1 MAVWKKLMSVGSLFS
16 REVLVGLTLFM
27 LAGFFRFAAAGE
39 LPFTK
44 PVDNIP
50 ANVYGG
56 NKKVWDIEAGDDGVM
71 YVAASEWLCI
81 WDGMEWHDEKAFACL
96 RTLYYDR
103 ASGRLYGGGDN
114 FFGYWLPDRFGNMQ
128 FTTLYCNH
136 DNRSFII
143 FWRIIP
149 KGNILYVQTHENIYA
164 FDMVEG
170 RLGEPVASGYV
181 GYIFDGG
188 DVVFGQVDGV
198 LTEFSGAGTKDT
210 GIVDQDRIV
219 AVKHEGN
226 GFIYVTEY
234 GGIRRFRDGKSGKM
248 FPHLDELLVDDRIF
262 SAGIRD
268 DGSLLLGTVL
278 SGVYR
283 VDANGNVIE
292 HYSEKNGLDCS
303 TVLCLAE
310 ENDGSMWLGL
320 DGGLSRIGADNSVMV
335 YRSRDV
341 NIGDVYSALLTGDKL
356 LLGTN
361 KGLFYVDES
370 REPRLVS
377 GMKGVVWNI
386 VGCGGFLAVEM
397 DSDLYVLYPDGR
409 SEMVLPKVWRFTKW
423 KGMDNLYFC
432 SDHEGIVMLE
442 ESGGSLAVR
451 NRMENCKEYSTV
463 PLKHDAMGNLW
474 VDGLWG
480 GVQRLTL
487 DKSRKRI
494 QDDVFYPIGAH
505 DSMAV
510 SHNVDGILV
519 FTQGQDCYTYD
530 LDKDK
535 MVFSGYYT
543 DICHVIGNPVHSFYQ
558 KGNFYFVY
566 GAGEVGVAERHG
578 NDVSYVA
585 SVSMEYDK
593 YDFSDNFSTFTAL
606 NDSLV
611 AIGCSNGLVLYD
623 VNSPVLPAQTE
634 VSLRQVRYTLMGKT
648 FCLPMDEDAVIPYDA
663 SNIAL
668 QLSSLNRDRTVYY
681 SVDGKDKVLLRRHS
695 CIVLPYLSGGKHRVE
710 LYGSMGECLLH
721 VDLIVRRHWLLSW
734 WSIIIAVMALFMSAC
749 VIVSVFRHRTAVLK
763 RKYAA
768 SQSEMMEKERMA
780 HENEKLQMEL
790 KERNAKLTSMA
801 INDMTVNNMLKEIEV
816 ELGKVAGTSKEMKD
830 AVRPVKK
837 VVERFFRE
845 NGSWDAFQAYFN
857 GLYDGFF
864 DRLKNRYP
872 NLTPN
877 DVKICSYIKLGM
889 STKEIASLM
898 NIEPVSAESARYRLR
913 KSMGLTPG
921 ESLTEV
927 ISRI

>member
-1 MAVWKKLMSVGSLFS
+1 MAEWKKLMPVDSFFN
-16 REVLVGLTLFM
+16 REVLAGLTLFM

-56 NKKVWDIEAGDDGVM
+56 NKKVWDVEAGDDGVM
-71 YVAASEWLCI
+71 YVAASEWLCV

-114 FFGYWLPDRFGNMQ
+114 FFGYWLPDRFGNLK
-128 FTTLYCNH
+128 FTMLYCNH
-136 DNRSFII
+136 DNRSYII

-149 KGNILYVQTHENIYA
+149 KGDILYVQTHENIYA

-188 DVVFGQVDGV
+188 DSVLGQVDGT
-198 LTEFSGAGTKDT
+198 LTAFSETGAQNT
-210 GIVDQDRIV
+210 GIVDRDRIV
-219 AVKHEGN
+219 AVKHDGK
-226 GFIYVTEY
+226 GFIYVTEF
-234 GGIRRFRDGKSGKM
+234 GGIRRFHDGKEWKV
-248 FPHLDELLVDDRIF
+248 FPHLDEVLGDDRIF
-262 SAGIRD
+262 SAEIRD
-268 DGSLLLGTVL
+268 DGSFLLGTVL
-278 SGVYR
+278 GGVYR
-283 VDANGNVIE
+283 VDASGNVIE

-310 ENDGSMWLGL
+310 ENNGSLWLGL
-320 DGGLSRIGADNSVMV
+320 DGGLSRIGADNAVMV
-335 YRSRDV
+335 YMSRDV

-386 VGCGGFLAVEM
+386 VECGGFLAVEM
-397 DSDLYVLYPDGR
+397 DSDLYVLYHDGR
-409 SEMVLPKVWRFTKW
+409 TEMVLPKVWRFTKW
-423 KGMDNLYFC
+423 KGADNLYFC
-432 SDHEGIVMLE
+432 SDHEGIVLLE
-442 ESGGSLAVR
+442 KSGGCLAVR

-494 QDDVFYPIGAH
+494 QDDAFYPIGAH

-510 SHNVDGILV
+510 SHNVDGRLV

-530 LDKDK
+530 LDRDK

-543 DICHVIGNPVHSFYQ
+543 DICHVIGNPVHSFCQ

-593 YDFSDNFSTFTAL
+593 YEFSDNFSTFTAL

-623 VNSPVLPAQTE
+623 VNSPVPPAQTE

-648 FCLPMDEDAVIPYDA
+648 CCLPMDEDAVIPYDA

-721 VDLIVRRHWLLSW
+721 VDLKVRRHWLLSW
-734 WSIIIAVMALFMSAC
+734 WFIIIAVMALFMSAC

-845 NGSWDAFQAYFN
+845 SGSWDAFQAYFN

-877 DVKICSYIKLGM
+877 EVKICSYIKLGM
-889 STKEIASLM
+889 STKEIASML
-898 NIEPVSAESARYRLR
+898 NIETISAESARYRLR
-913 KSMGLTPG
+913 KNMGLTPG